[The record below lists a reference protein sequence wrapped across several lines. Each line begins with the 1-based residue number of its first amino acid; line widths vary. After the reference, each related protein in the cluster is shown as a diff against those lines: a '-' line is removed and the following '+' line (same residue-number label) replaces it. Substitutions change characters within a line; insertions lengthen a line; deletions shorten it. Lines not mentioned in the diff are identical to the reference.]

1 MAVRVVDRSLQ
12 YRRVDELLAARAKDY
27 PDRVEPTWSMLVSS
41 LEQLAGSLRES
52 AGGPDAPEPSPE
64 AQACVAR
71 LLQAPVFV
79 VGYQKSGTTLLL
91 NLLDGH
97 PSLGVVPYLES
108 KYFTRFVP
116 EHGHLDPSAQI
127 AALQEA
133 WIHSL
138 INPVGEPPFW
148 LLGEPTAPNDPYE
161 RFTAYLYWFAGR
173 YPAQDLLAILATT
186 VVAVRLDAG
195 ELEHEPDYWVEKT
208 PMHELHADEI
218 LDVYSHAKFLHIVR
232 DPRATVAALRR
243 MEMAGDARA
252 SALEI
257 RRTLEAAR
265 RTIERIGPGRYS
277 IVSYEELVRDPER
290 VMRGVAAFLDIEF
303 TDILLTP
310 TTAGRLVGANSA
322 WPERRVRGT
331 VHALSVDSWR
341 GSLGRGEE
349 TIVLAETAQA
359 ANAIGYPLPEPSSMS
374 RVAALGMSVTDRALR
389 RIARS

>member
-12 YRRVDELLAARAKDY
+12 YRRVDDLLAARAKDY

-41 LEQLAGSLRES
+41 LEELAGSLRES

-108 KYFTRFVP
+108 KYFTRFLP
-116 EHGHLDPSAQI
+116 EHGHLDRSAQVE
-127 AALQEA
+127 ALQEA

-148 LLGEPTAPNDPYE
+148 LLGEPAGPNDPY
-161 RFTAYLYWFAGR
+161 
-173 YPAQDLLAILATT
+173 LLAILATT
-186 VVAVRLDAG
+186 IVAVRLDAG
-195 ELEHEPDYWVEKT
+195 ELEHEPNHWVEKT

-218 LDVYSHAKFLHIVR
+218 LDVYPQAKFLHIVR

-243 MEMAGDARA
+243 LEMAGDART

-265 RTIERIGPGRYS
+265 RTIERIGPDCYS